1 MPVETGPTMGL
12 PHSQKYVPGYLAAG
26 LPEFVE
32 YFAHN
37 DGQLPLAKGDVVFF
51 NRIVPRCRHQ
61 SDRPGSPGQ

>member
-1 MPVETGPTMGL
+1 MPVETGPTMDL

-37 DGQLPLAKGDVVFF
+37 DVQLPLAKGDVVFF
-51 NRIVPRCRHQ
+51 NPHCSTVQAPIRLPT
-61 SDRPGSPGQ
+61 SGG